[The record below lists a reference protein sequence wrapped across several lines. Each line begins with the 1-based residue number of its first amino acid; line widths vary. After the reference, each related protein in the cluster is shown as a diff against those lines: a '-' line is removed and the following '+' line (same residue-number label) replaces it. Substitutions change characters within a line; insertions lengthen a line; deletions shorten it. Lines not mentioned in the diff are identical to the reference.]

1 MFLMGYCMF
10 TESQKLKMA
19 ENAEAAEALLKLIAN
34 KYRLQILCSLTE
46 KQLSVSELESLCG
59 LSQSALSQ
67 HLAKLRQADVVTT
80 VKSGQMVYYKLASVE
95 INALLSVLHL
105 IYCKE

>member
-1 MFLMGYCMF
+1 MGDTIF
-10 TESQKLKMA
+10 SELQKRKMA
-19 ENAEAAEALLKLIAN
+19 ENAEAAEALLKLLAN

-46 KQLSVSELESLCG
+46 KQLSVSDLEKVCG

-67 HLAKLRQADVVTT
+67 HLAKLRQADVVTAI
-80 VKSGQMVYYKLASVE
+80 KDGQMVYYKLASVE

>member
-1 MFLMGYCMF
+1 MF

-19 ENAEAAEALLKLIAN
+19 ENSEAAEALLKLLAN
-34 KYRLQILCSLTE
+34 KYRLQILCSLTDS
-46 KQLSVSELESLCG
+46 QLSVTELESISG

-67 HLAKLRQADVVTT
+67 HLAKLRQANVVTT
-80 VKSGQMVYYKLASVE
+80 VKDGQMVYYKLASVE

-105 IYCKE
+105 IYCNK